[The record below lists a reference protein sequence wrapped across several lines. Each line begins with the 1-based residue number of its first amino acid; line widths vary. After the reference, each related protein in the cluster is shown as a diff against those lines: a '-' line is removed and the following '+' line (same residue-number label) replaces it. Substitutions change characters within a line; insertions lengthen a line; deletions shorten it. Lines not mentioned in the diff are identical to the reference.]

1 MRGWDSVNILCPA
14 VTLSIFRMLKRQE
27 DTALG
32 PFVLFFQPLPSPP
45 LEGSCENGIYGGL
58 TSVILKIGSR
68 AAAFLGRMVTVSS
81 QWLA

>member
-14 VTLSIFRMLKRQE
+14 VTLSIFRTLKGQE
-27 DTALG
+27 DTDLR

-45 LEGSCENGIYGGL
+45 LEGSCKNGSYGGL
-58 TSVILKIGSR
+58 TSVVLKIGSR
-68 AAAFLGRMVTVSS
+68 VAAFLGRMVTVSS